1 MRNGDIPFHPQ
12 LHNMNN
18 KTKILILGGGFG
30 GVYTALRLD
39 KTLARRADI
48 EVTLVS
54 SDNFLL
60 FTPMLHEVAS
70 GDLNPSDIVNP
81 IRRMLK
87 RVQFVQADVRS
98 IDLAAKRVHCTR
110 GLRPVSLDLDYDHL
124 VLALGSETNFFGL
137 QGVAENAVTLK
148 TLGDAALLRARI
160 LAILEMASPEP
171 EASVRKRMLTFVVAG
186 AGFAGVET
194 IGAINDL
201 VHEAIRYYPQLAPQE
216 VRVVLIHPGEVVLP
230 ELGEKLGRYAQQKL
244 AERGVEICPRT
255 KVTGYIDSLV
265 TISSGEAIP
274 AATLIW
280 TAGVTLNPVI
290 AQLPCKKEKGRIMV
304 DEFLEVPG
312 FVGLWAMG
320 DCAAVPDA
328 KTGGPQPPTAQHAL
342 RQARHAAKNIEA
354 VLAGRQKKP
363 FRFSTIGQLASIG
376 HRHGVANILGMN
388 FSGFIAWLLW
398 RSVYLLK
405 LPRLA
410 KKTRVALSWLLE
422 MIFSKDLEQMLTLRD
437 VELIS
442 RIATSLRSDVAK

>member
-1 MRNGDIPFHPQ
+1 M
-12 LHNMNN
+12 
-18 KTKILILGGGFG
+18 KKIRVIILGCGFG
-30 GVYTALRLD
+30 GVYAALRLD
-39 KTLARRADI
+39 KTLARRADV

-54 SDNFLL
+54 SNNFLL

-110 GLRPVSLDLDYDHL
+110 DLRPLPLALAYDHL
-124 VLALGSETNFFGL
+124 VLALGSETNFLGI

-148 TLGDAALLRARI
+148 TLGDAALLRARV
-160 LAILEMASPEP
+160 LGILEMASLEP
-171 EASVRKRMLTFVVAG
+171 DAAVRKHMLTFVVAG
-186 AGFAGVET
+186 GGFAGAET

-201 VHEAIRYYPQLAPQE
+201 VHDALHYYPQLTPQE
-216 VRVVLIHPGEVVLP
+216 TRIVLAHPGEFVLP

-244 AERGVEICPRT
+244 IDRGVEVRSNA
-255 KVTGYIDSLV
+255 KVTGYVNSLV
-265 TISSGEAIP
+265 TVSSGEP
-274 AATLIW
+274 LSAATLIW
-280 TAGVTLNPVI
+280 TAGVTPNPVI
-290 AQLPCKKEKGRIMV
+290 AQLPCKKERGRVAV
-304 DEFLEVPG
+304 DEFLGVPG
-312 FVGLWAMG
+312 FAGLWAIG
-320 DCAAVPDA
+320 DCAAVSDA
-328 KTGGPQPPTAQHAL
+328 NTGGPQPPTAQHAL

-363 FRFSTIGQLASIG
+363 FRFSSIGQLASIG
-376 HRHGVANILGMN
+376 HRRGVANILGMT
-388 FSGFIAWLLW
+388 FSGFPAWFLW
-398 RSVYLLK
+398 RTVYLLK

-410 KKTRVALSWLLE
+410 KKARVALSWLLE

-442 RIATSLRSDVAK
+442 RIATSLRKGA

>member
-1 MRNGDIPFHPQ
+1 
-12 LHNMNN
+12 MNN

-39 KTLARRADI
+39 KTLARRADV

-124 VLALGSETNFFGL
+124 VLALGSETNFFGM

-148 TLGDAALLRARI
+148 TLGDAALLRARV
-160 LAILEMASPEP
+160 LAILEMASLEP
-171 EASVRKRMLTFVVAG
+171 DASVRKRMLTFLVAG
-186 AGFAGVET
+186 GGFAGVET

-201 VHEAIRYYPQLAPQE
+201 VHDALRYYPQLAPQE
-216 VRVVLIHPGEVVLP
+216 VRVVLIHPGEFVLP

-244 AERGVEICPRT
+244 AGRGVEIRPGT
-255 KVTGYIDSLV
+255 KVTSYIDSLV
-265 TISSGEAIP
+265 AVSSGEAVP
-274 AATLIW
+274 AATLVW
-280 TAGVTLNPVI
+280 TAGVTPNPVI

-304 DEFLEVPG
+304 DEFLQVPG
-312 FVGLWAMG
+312 FPGLWAIG
-320 DCAAVPDA
+320 DCAAVPDTN
-328 KTGGPQPPTAQHAL
+328 TGGPQPPTAQHAL
-342 RQARHAAKNIEA
+342 RQARHAAKNIET

-388 FSGFIAWLLW
+388 FSGFAAWLLW
-398 RSVYLLK
+398 RCVYLLK

-410 KKTRVALSWLLE
+410 KKTRVALSWSLE

>member
-1 MRNGDIPFHPQ
+1 M
-12 LHNMNN
+12 
-18 KTKILILGGGFG
+18 
-30 GVYTALRLD
+30 
-39 KTLARRADI
+39 
-48 EVTLVS
+48 
-54 SDNFLL
+54 
-60 FTPMLHEVAS
+60 
-70 GDLNPSDIVNP
+70 NP

-87 RVQFVQADVRS
+87 RMQFVQADVRS
-98 IDLAAKRVHCTR
+98 IDLDAKRVHCTR
-110 GLRPVSLDLDYDHL
+110 DLRLVPLDLDYDHL
-124 VLALGSETNFFGL
+124 VLALGSETNFFGM

-148 TLGDAALLRARI
+148 TLGDAALLRARV
-160 LAILEMASPEP
+160 LAILEMASLEP
-171 EASVRKRMLTFVVAG
+171 DASVRKRMLTFLVAG
-186 AGFAGVET
+186 GGFAGVET

-201 VHEAIRYYPQLAPQE
+201 VHDALRYYPQLAPQE
-216 VRVVLIHPGEVVLP
+216 VRVVLIHPGEFVLP

-244 AERGVEICPRT
+244 AERGVEIFPRT
-255 KVTGYIDSLV
+255 KVTGYVNSLV
-265 TISSGEAIP
+265 AVSSGEAVP
-274 AATLIW
+274 ATTLIW
-280 TAGVTLNPVI
+280 TAGVTPNPVI
-290 AQLPCKKEKGRIMV
+290 AQLPCKSEKGRVVV

-312 FVGLWAMG
+312 FAGLWAIG

-328 KTGGPQPPTAQHAL
+328 NTGGPQPPTAQHAL

-388 FSGFIAWLLW
+388 FSGFIAWFLW

-442 RIATSLRSDVAK
+442 RMATSLRRDVTK

>member
-1 MRNGDIPFHPQ
+1 MK
-12 LHNMNN
+12 
-18 KTKILILGGGFG
+18 KTKVIILGGGFG
-30 GVYTALRLD
+30 GVYAALRLD
-39 KTLARRADI
+39 KTLARRADV

-54 SDNFLL
+54 RDNFLL

-87 RVQFVQADVRS
+87 RVQFVQANVRS

-110 GLRPVSLDLDYDHL
+110 DLRPVPLDLDYDHL
-124 VLALGSETNFFGL
+124 VLALGSETNFFGM
-137 QGVAENAVTLK
+137 QGVADNAVTLK
-148 TLGDAALLRARI
+148 TLGDAALLRARV
-160 LAILEMASPEP
+160 LGILEMASLEP
-171 EASVRKRMLTFVVAG
+171 DAAIRKRMLTFVVAG
-186 AGFAGVET
+186 GGFAGVET

-201 VHEAIRYYPQLAPQE
+201 VHEALRYYPQLAPQE
-216 VRVVLIHPGEVVLP
+216 VRVVLAHPGEFVLP

-244 AERGVEICPRT
+244 LDRGVEIRPRT
-255 KVTGYIDSLV
+255 KVTGYVNSLV
-265 TISSGEAIP
+265 AVSPGEAVP

-280 TAGVTLNPVI
+280 TAGVTPNPVI
-290 AQLPCKKEKGRIMV
+290 ASLPCNKEKGRIMV
-304 DEFLEVPG
+304 DEFLAVPG
-312 FVGLWAMG
+312 FPGLWAIG

-328 KTGGPQPPTAQHAL
+328 KTGGSQPPTAQHAL
-342 RQARHAAKNIEA
+342 RQARHAARNIEA
-354 VLAGRQKKP
+354 GLAGRQKKR

-376 HRHGVANILGMN
+376 HRRGVANILGMN
-388 FSGFIAWLLW
+388 FSGFIAWFLW

-422 MIFSKDLEQMLTLRD
+422 LIFSKDLEQMLTLRD

-442 RIATSLRSDVAK
+442 RIATSLRNDVAK

>member
-1 MRNGDIPFHPQ
+1 
-12 LHNMNN
+12 MNN
-18 KTKILILGGGFG
+18 KSKILILGGGFG

-39 KTLARRADI
+39 KTLARRADV

-87 RVQFVQADVRS
+87 RVQFVQADVQS
-98 IDLAAKRVHCTR
+98 IDLDAKRVHCTR
-110 GLRPVSLDLDYDHL
+110 GLRPVPLDLDYDHL
-124 VLALGSETNFFGL
+124 VLALGSETNFFGM

-148 TLGDAALLRARI
+148 TLGDAALLRARV
-160 LAILEMASPEP
+160 LAILEMASLEP
-171 EASVRKRMLTFVVAG
+171 DDAIRKRMLTFVVAG
-186 AGFAGVET
+186 GGFAGVET

-201 VHEAIRYYPQLAPQE
+201 VHDALRYYPQLAPRE
-216 VRVVLIHPGEVVLP
+216 VRVVLIHPGEFVLP
-230 ELGEKLGRYAQQKL
+230 ELGAKLGRYAQQKL
-244 AERGVEICPRT
+244 VDRGVEIRPRT
-255 KVTGYIDSLV
+255 KVTSYVNSLV
-265 TISSGEAIP
+265 AVSSGEAVP
-274 AATLIW
+274 ATTLIW
-280 TAGVTLNPVI
+280 TAGVTPNPVI
-290 AQLPCKKEKGRIMV
+290 ARLPCKSEKGRVVV

-312 FVGLWAMG
+312 FAGLWAMG

-328 KTGGPQPPTAQHAL
+328 NTGGPQPPTAQHAL

-388 FSGFIAWLLW
+388 FSGFIAWFLW

-442 RIATSLRSDVAK
+442 RIATSLRSDVAERNVRGG